1 MDADSHVGHTK
12 IRIILH
18 VRSCGDSNSECPV
31 SLEESL
37 HLCNSQHKEITM
49 LQRLFD
55 ALDLEMGRPAP
66 VRILHHLG
74 VLLSPRQQIL
84 TSSSL

>member
-1 MDADSHVGHTK
+1 MDADSHFYHTK

-18 VRSCGDSNSECPV
+18 VRSCGDRNSECPV
-31 SLEESL
+31 SLEELL
-37 HLCNSQHKEITM
+37 HLCNSQPKEITT

-66 VRILHHLG
+66 VQILHHLG
-74 VLLSPRQQIL
+74 VLLSPRRQIS